1 MKHRR
6 VLFMQLSQIRQLIKK
21 FALVILFLIAFVL
34 MMVNKTDTILIDK
47 TSSMATGI
55 LSPVVDVLIVP
66 ARLVAH
72 VYDYFKDMSLAYEE
86 NKFLKKENRKLRLIG
101 EQARALEIENRLL
114 SRILNFTKP
123 PVDKLT
129 TARIVAEEGD
139 AFSHSLIAYIGK
151 NNIVEKG
158 QIVLNE
164 DGVVGRIDKIG
175 NSYAKIL
182 LLTDINSRIPVVLEK
197 NRTRGMVAG
206 DNTLN
211 PKLVFLPLSSEVN
224 IGDRLVTSGVAGVFP
239 PGLPVG
245 FVSKIDKREIRI
257 QPYADLNSLE
267 YVKIVSFENV
277 DELSQDVSFDVE

>member
-66 ARLVAH
+66 ARLFAH

-224 IGDRLVTSGVAGVFP
+224 IGDRIVTSGVAGVFP

-277 DELSQDVSFDVE
+277 DELNRDVSLDVE